1 VRRMVMLLTIALF
14 MTLVAALS
22 ASAVFA
28 AQPMEPPLL
37 PAQAYC
43 GTQEAESHA
52 PDQADAQIPAAEPTK
67 CRPEPIPK

>member
-1 VRRMVMLLTIALF
+1 MRRMIILLTIALF

-22 ASAVFA
+22 ASSAFA

-43 GTQEAESHA
+43 GTQQAEANA
-52 PDQADAQIPAAEPTK
+52 PDQADAQIPPAEDSK
-67 CRPEPIPK
+67 CRIL